1 MGDEESPT
9 GIGIM
14 IGMLAWIMDGKVW
27 LQNMMMIP
35 FPLKTL
41 TNDSEFFNFKCFVV
55 IVIYKAFIVCDIRFF
70 MDLAQRLI
78 KKMSSQQKNRIHI
91 LCFIT
96 N

>member
-27 LQNMMMIP
+27 LQNMMIS

-55 IVIYKAFIVCDIRFF
+55 IVIYFFIFKNFYPYI
-70 MDLAQRLI
+70 LI
-78 KKMSSQQKNRIHI
+78 FKII
-91 LCFIT
+91 Y
-96 N
+96 